1 MLKLSDNIE
10 RKYTDTI
17 LLTGWE
23 IETDTGFKPVSK
35 VMQTVQ
41 YEKWILCTESLELEC
56 ADTHIVFRE
65 DMSEVFVKDLKI
77 GDKIV
82 SKYGLET
89 VVNVYNT
96 NILENM
102 YDLEVAD
109 DNHRFYSND
118 ILSHN
123 STSTICFLLWYLL
136 FNPSKSVALLANKGA
151 TSRMLLARIQL
162 AYYNLPKWLQQGI
175 VDWNKGSFSL
185 ENGSRIVAA
194 STSSDSIRGDSYGT
208 IVLDEM
214 AFIPKNTYDA
224 FYKSVYPTI
233 SSGTETKF
241 IAVSTPNGMNH
252 FYDAWMKAVE
262 KKSRFVPF
270 EVNWWDVPGRDEAWK
285 EEQLANMSEE
295 DFSQEYGN
303 NFQGSCATL
312 LRPDTLSRID
322 RDCLK
327 PIQTSKQTAIFKEPL
342 WGHKYIATVDC
353 ADTGDDAST
362 ISIIDITNYPYEQ
375 VARFKDNKIS
385 HLSFPQIIMNFAT
398 KYNMADVLVES
409 NDVGKVILHILNY
422 DIGYENIVSTKI
434 GTRIGLGQRTTSKT
448 KPIGCARLKD
458 MLESGKMIIRDA
470 ETSTELKHF
479 VLDGHSYAAEEGYHD
494 DLVMGL
500 VNLAYYANTSSFRY
514 HHDSNFTDE
523 YRKEY
528 EESIMEMLTPLPM
541 FSVDNEVDEEDL
553 SFLRELR
560 S

>member
-1 MLKLSDNIE
+1 MSNKTKALKKEIKKEENLVKKILETLSNGDVRAYRGNPLLKRQGEVIE
-10 RKYTDTI
+10 FTAAHVKEYKRCAKD
-17 LLTGWE
+17 
-23 IETDTGFKPVSK
+23 PV
-35 VMQTVQ
+35 
-41 YEKWILCTESLELEC
+41 YFAERYI
-56 ADTHIVFRE
+56 
-65 DMSEVFVKDLKI
+65 
-77 GDKIV
+77 KIV
-82 SKYGLET
+82 HVDRGL
-89 VVNVYNT
+89 
-96 NILENM
+96 IPIRL
-102 YDLEVAD
+102 YDYQKKLIKLCHDE
-109 DNHRFYSND
+109 RFV
-118 ILSHN
+118 ICLS
-123 STSTICFLLWYLL
+123 SRQSGKSVSTICFLLWYLL

-151 TSRMLLARIQL
+151 TARMLLARIQL

-194 STSSDSIRGDSYGT
+194 STSSDSIRGDSFGT
-208 IVLDEM
+208 IILDEM

-262 KKSRFVPF
+262 KKSRFVPI

-303 NFQGSCATL
+303 SFVGSCHTL

-327 PIQTSKQTAIFKEPL
+327 PIQMSKQTAIFKEPL

-385 HLSFPQIIMNFAT
+385 HLSFPQIIVNFAT

-470 ETSTELKHF
+470 DTSTELKHF

>member
-1 MLKLSDNIE
+1 MSNKTKALKKEIKKEEKLVKKILETLSNGDVRAYRGNPLLKRQGEVIE
-10 RKYTDTI
+10 FTAAHVKEYKRCAKD
-17 LLTGWE
+17 
-23 IETDTGFKPVSK
+23 PV
-35 VMQTVQ
+35 
-41 YEKWILCTESLELEC
+41 YFAERYI
-56 ADTHIVFRE
+56 
-65 DMSEVFVKDLKI
+65 
-77 GDKIV
+77 KIV
-82 SKYGLET
+82 HVDRGLIPI
-89 VVNVYNT
+89 V
-96 NILENM
+96 L
-102 YDLEVAD
+102 YDYQKKLIRMCHDE
-109 DNHRFYSND
+109 RFLICLACRQSGK
-118 ILSHN
+118 

-194 STSSDSIRGDSYGT
+194 STSSDSIRGDSFGT
-208 IVLDEM
+208 IILDEM
-214 AFIPKNTYDA
+214 AFIPKNTYDE

-262 KKSRFVPF
+262 KKSRFVPI

-285 EEQLANMSEE
+285 DEQLANMSEE

-303 NFQGSCATL
+303 SFVGSQHTL

-385 HLSFPQIIMNFAT
+385 HLSFPQIIMNFAA

-470 ETSTELKHF
+470 DTSTELKHF

>member
-1 MLKLSDNIE
+1 MNNRYE
-10 RKYTDTI
+10 I
-17 LLTGWE
+17 LTPS
-23 IETDTGFKPVSK
+23 GFKDFHSVSIRK
-35 VMQTVQ
+35 AKDVYTLYDDSGNSISATLDHMFYTAK
-41 YEKWILCTESLELEC
+41 ETWI
-56 ADTHIVFRE
+56 A
-65 DMSEVFVKDLKI
+65 VKDIQI
-77 GDKIV
+77 GTKLFNGTIISINKKPGEHD
-82 SKYGLET
+82 
-89 VVNVYNT
+89 VY
-96 NILENM
+96 
-102 YDLEVAD
+102 
-109 DNHRFYSND
+109 D
-118 ILSHN
+118 IMQIKDVHCFNSSGFIPHN
-123 STSTICFLLWYLL
+123 S
-136 FNPSKSVALLANKGA
+136 
-151 TSRMLLARIQL
+151 
-162 AYYNLPKWLQQGI
+162 
-175 VDWNKGSFSL
+175 
-185 ENGSRIVAA
+185 
-194 STSSDSIRGDSYGT
+194 
-208 IVLDEM
+208 
-214 AFIPKNTYDA
+214 
-224 FYKSVYPTI
+224 
-233 SSGTETKF
+233 
-241 IAVSTPNGMNH
+241 
-252 FYDAWMKAVE
+252 
-262 KKSRFVPF
+262 FV
-270 EVNWWDVPGRDEAWK
+270 
-285 EEQLANMSEE
+285 
-295 DFSQEYGN
+295 
-303 NFQGSCATL
+303 GSCATL

-385 HLSFPQIIMNFAT
+385 HLSFPQIIMNFAA

-470 ETSTELKHF
+470 DTSTELKHF